1 MAQRRIWSMRA
12 WIWSAVA
19 WGRGGPPQA
28 WRRLLW
34 MTPCGWFV
42 RWLHAPTRPLSS
54 LRSAASAW
62 RLTGGATGAA
72 GAEAPAGAEAKAEP
86 EAPEATGASEVLGA
100 AAAGDPGAKAAA
112 LRSAALRRPACGL
125 AARGLAA

>member
-1 MAQRRIWSMRA
+1 MAQRRLWSMRA

-19 WGRGGPPQA
+19 CGRGGPPQA

-42 RWLHAPTRPLSS
+42 RWLHAPTRPVSS

-62 RLTGGATGAA
+62 RLTGGAAGAA
-72 GAEAPAGAEAKAEP
+72 APAEAEAEAEAEV
-86 EAPEATGASEVLGA
+86 EAPEATGTSATLEA
-100 AAAGDPGAKAAA
+100 AAAGDPGAKVAA
-112 LRSAALRRPACGL
+112 
-125 AARGLAA
+125 

>member
-62 RLTGGATGAA
+62 RLTGGAA
-72 GAEAPAGAEAKAEP
+72 G
-86 EAPEATGASEVLGA
+86 T
-100 AAAGDPGAKAAA
+100 
-112 LRSAALRRPACGL
+112 SAASGPL
-125 AARGLAA
+125 AARAVGTPGAETGTGPAGFVTALERAASWAL

>member
-19 WGRGGPPQA
+19 WGRGGPPQV

-34 MTPCGWFV
+34 MTPCGWPV

-62 RLTGGATGAA
+62 RLTGGAA
-72 GAEAPAGAEAKAEP
+72 GAVAGR
-86 EAPEATGASEVLGA
+86 GAGA
-100 AAAGDPGAKAAA
+100 AAHAPAAIGNLEGLGTAPARLSVVGPGAA
-112 LRSAALRRPACGL
+112 LGPHTLRAP
-125 AARGLAA
+125 

>member
-62 RLTGGATGAA
+62 RLTGGAA
-72 GAEAPAGAEAKAEP
+72 GAEAPAEAEAKAEP
-86 EAPEATGASEVLGA
+86 EAPEAPGTSEVLEA
-100 AAAGDPGAKAAA
+100 AAAGDPGAKVAA
-112 LRSAALRRPACGL
+112 L
-125 AARGLAA
+125 